1 MKNESYED
9 FVDKF
14 KPKKTTDDCY
24 TPEIVYKA
32 VSDWVSNEYDL
43 NACDF
48 VRPFYPGGDFEN
60 FDYENKIV
68 VDNPPFSI
76 LSKIIDFYLANNVKF
91 LLFAPSLTLFS
102 HGNKN
107 VTLMPVSVTITYE
120 NGANIAT
127 SFITNLENPDIQIY
141 GSKTLYDTVKN
152 ANDINVKSITK
163 QFPKYQY
170 PNNVVT
176 VSRIKNISKYIDVK
190 IPRSQLHKVKTLDEQ
205 KKYKKGIYGGGFLCS
220 DKIEQKITAEE
231 ITAEEIK
238 AEEIKAEKIKA
249 EESKLYWQLSDR
261 EKEII
266 KKLDESKE
274 ESR

>member
-1 MKNESYED
+1 MKLGDIMKNETYEE

-32 VSDWVSNEYDL
+32 ISDWVSNEYDL

-48 VRPFYPGGDFEN
+48 VRPFYPGGDYEH

-91 LLFAPSLTLFS
+91 LLFAPALTLFYY
-102 HGNKN
+102 GKRN
-107 VTLMPVSVTITYE
+107 VTLMPVNVDITYE
-120 NGANIAT
+120 NGAIVNT

-141 GSKTLYDTVKN
+141 ASKTLYDAVKT
-152 ANDINVKSITK
+152 ANNINVKSTTK
-163 QFPKYQY
+163 QLPKYQY

-176 VSRIKNISKYIDVK
+176 ASRINKISKYTDVK
-190 IPRSQLHKVKTLDEQ
+190 IPRSQLHFVSKLDGQ
-205 KKYKKGIYGGGFLCS
+205 KKYKKAIYGYGFLCS
-220 DKIEQKITAEE
+220 DKIEQ
-231 ITAEEIK
+231 EIK
-238 AEEIKAEKIKA
+238 AEEIKAEEMGFEK
-249 EESKLYWQLSDR
+249 STFYWQLSDR

-266 KKLDESKE
+266 KNLDESKE

>member
-1 MKNESYED
+1 MRNETYEE

-48 VRPFYPGGDFEN
+48 VRPFYPGGDFEH

-76 LSKIIDFYLANNVKF
+76 LSKIVDFYLANNVKF
-91 LLFAPSLTLFS
+91 LLFAPTLTLFNY
-102 HGNKN
+102 GMRN
-107 VTLMPVSVTITYE
+107 VTLMPINVTITYE
-120 NGANIAT
+120 NGANIPT

-141 GSKTLYDTVKN
+141 GSKTLYDAVKN
-152 ANDINVKSITK
+152 ANDINVKSMTK
-163 QFPKYQY
+163 QLPKYQY

-176 VSRIKNISKYIDVK
+176 VSRINKISKYIDVK
-190 IPRSQLHKVKTLDEQ
+190 IPRSQLHHVRTLDEQ
-205 KKYKKGIYGGGFLCS
+205 KKYKKSIYGGGFLCS
-220 DKIEQKITAEE
+220 DEIEQELKAD
-231 ITAEEIK
+231 EIK
-238 AEEIKAEKIKA
+238 AKEMNID
-249 EESKLYWQLSDR
+249 ESEFYWQLSDR

>member
-1 MKNESYED
+1 MKNETYKE

-48 VRPFYPGGDFEN
+48 VRPFYPGGDYEH

-76 LSKIIDFYLANNVKF
+76 LAKIIDFYLENNVKF
-91 LLFAPSLTLFS
+91 LLFAPALTLFNYGGS
-102 HGNKN
+102 RN
-107 VTLMPVSVTITYE
+107 VTLMPIHVTITYK
-120 NGANIAT
+120 NGANIST

-141 GSKTLYDTVKN
+141 GSKTLYDAVKN
-152 ANDINVKSITK
+152 ANDINVKSMTK

-170 PNNVVT
+170 PNNVLT
-176 VSRIKNISKYIDVK
+176 TSRINKISKYIDVK
-190 IPRSQLHKVKTLDEQ
+190 IPRSQLNFVRNLDEQ
-205 KKYKKGIYGGGFLCS
+205 KKYKKTIYGGGFLCS
-220 DKIEQKITAEE
+220 DKIEQ
-231 ITAEEIK
+231 EIK

-249 EESKLYWQLSDR
+249 EESTLYWQLSDR

-266 KKLDESKE
+266 KNLDESKE

>member
-1 MKNESYED
+1 MIKIDDIMKNETYEK

-24 TPEIVYKA
+24 TPDIVYKA
-32 VSDWVSNEYDL
+32 ISDWVSNEYDL

-48 VRPFYPGGDFEN
+48 VRPFYPGGDFEH

-76 LSKIIDFYLANNVKF
+76 LAKIVDFYLANNVKF
-91 LLFAPSLTLFS
+91 LLFAPALTLFNC
-102 HGNKN
+102 GGTRN
-107 VTLMPVSVTITYE
+107 VTLMPINVNITYE
-120 NGANIAT
+120 NGANVCT

-141 GSKTLYDTVKN
+141 GSKTLYDAVKN
-152 ANDINVKSITK
+152 ANDINVKSMTK
-163 QFPKYQY
+163 QLPKYQY

-176 VSRIKNISKYIDVK
+176 ASRINQISKYIDVK
-190 IPRSQLHKVKTLDEQ
+190 IPRSQLHFVRTLDGQ

-220 DKIEQKITAEE
+220 DKIEQE
-231 ITAEEIK
+231 IKAEEIK
-238 AEEIKAEKIKA
+238 AEEIKAEK
-249 EESKLYWQLSDR
+249 SMFYWQLSDR